1 MKGILYL
8 IPSPLGNND
17 PREVIPSAV
26 LVLIPSLK
34 HFVVEEVKTARRYLS
49 KTGLK
54 GKIDT
59 LHFYELN
66 EHTKIDQI
74 EGYIQVLL
82 DGESIGMIS
91 EAGLPAVADPGSSL
105 VEFAH
110 NHGIEVRPMVGPSS
124 LMLALMASGM
134 NGQNFAFTGYLPIKP
149 DERRTKIKQLER
161 LSLSQHQ
168 SQIIIE
174 TPYRNNSLLA
184 DLLLVCAPKTRLC
197 IAAEISLPDAF
208 IKTKTVEQWR
218 KEKIDLNKKPC
229 VFIL

>member
-1 MKGILYL
+1 M
-8 IPSPLGNND
+8 
-17 PREVIPSAV
+17 
-26 LVLIPSLK
+26 LIPSLK

>member
-26 LVLIPSLK
+26 LELIPSLK
-34 HFVVEEVKTARRYLS
+34 HFVVEEVKSARRYLS
-49 KTGLK
+49 KVGLK
-54 GKIDT
+54 GQIDT
-59 LHFYELN
+59 LQFYELS

-74 EGYIQVLL
+74 EGYIKILL
-82 DGESIGMIS
+82 NGVSIGLIS

-105 VEFAH
+105 VELAH
-110 NHGIEVRPMVGPSS
+110 NNGIEVRPMVGPSS

-161 LSLSQHQ
+161 LSFSQHQ

>member
-26 LVLIPSLK
+26 LELIPSLK

-74 EGYIQVLL
+74 EGYIQILL

-174 TPYRNNSLLA
+174 TPYRNNSLLT
-184 DLLLVCAPKTRLC
+184 DFLQVCAPKTRLC